1 MISSNSEGTSENRKL
16 GLSVESKKKQFVAKM
31 IKKIHIQALSAHFIF
46 NQLYKRYLIHNLLQ
60 TFNYTAKQIFIFH
73 NVFIQQLLLS
83 STTNITQVKALLPS
97 FGQLIMIFFLPAQHT
112 T

>member
-46 NQLYKRYLIHNLLQ
+46 NQLYKRYLTRNLLQ
-60 TFNYTAKQIFIFH
+60 TFNYTSKTNIYFH
-73 NVFIQQLLLS
+73 NVFVQ
-83 STTNITQVKALLPS
+83 
-97 FGQLIMIFFLPAQHT
+97 
-112 T
+112 